1 MCNFLSS
8 VSPQQR
14 FEMVGQ
20 YYCSVTAQ
28 SFIWQAKESTT
39 LSREGGSTP
48 KERPQSVLASSFYM
62 FCVLPRSLP
71 YSNWASQEEGTF
83 VSPEVLTPVH
93 RFYLFHFHRLPPP
106 PLFFLLATAIL
117 NSFFPILTTY
127 HSTLKK
133 WEAQLF
139 GNRDIEVCGYF
150 LLNWDGEGYWASP
163 SR

>member
-39 LSREGGSTP
+39 LSREGGTTP

-106 PLFFLLATAIL
+106 PLFF
-117 NSFFPILTTY
+117 SFSHCHFELIFSYSNYLSFDPQEMGGPIV
-127 HSTLKK
+127 
-133 WEAQLF
+133 WE
-139 GNRDIEVCGYF
+139 
-150 LLNWDGEGYWASP
+150 
-163 SR
+163 